1 MREAVRRRLSVEASE
16 LLTPLPLSFPLG
28 VSSSVPQRFV
38 TVNWGPTA
46 SRQHRSRGLRHRQGR
61 NLNCSATRKC
71 SRPVDGRRPQTFDPP
86 GRLLGSAAQDLLAQ
100 PASLGDRACCL
111 QTTAPSETARPIA
124 AGCRSVGGMARL
136 FGSRSASSI
145 PNSGQQG
152 QIEPDLPR
160 SEPGDFGQQSGRRSL
175 RQPKPLC
182 LGVGELRPRQPIRRA
197 TSSRLSPAARR
208 RTRAPASRSAIKR
221 TIGSGC
227 AASIAAASV
236 IGSLIGHSARGG
248 STTTTEKF
256 RHRLP
261 SRRALSARI
270 ASGLR
275 RTHGGGGSRLAFG
288 LCRPAPV
295 MPVMAR
301 KLRPALVCAPPRRSR
316 RLPHTARLAEGR
328 TEPDFEPA
336 EPNDRAV
343 VVVGRCSCRTRPQC
357 APTAAFRR
365 AARMCRSNVSRCASR
380 PSPETPCLSVEA
392 RRY

>member
-1 MREAVRRRLSVEASE
+1 MARR
-16 LLTPLPLSFPLG
+16 
-28 VSSSVPQRFV
+28 
-38 TVNWGPTA
+38 
-46 SRQHRSRGLRHRQGR
+46 
-61 NLNCSATRKC
+61 C
-71 SRPVDGRRPQTFDPP
+71 PQTFDPP

-197 TSSRLSPAARR
+197 ASSRLSPAARR

-236 IGSLIGHSARGG
+236 IGSLIGYSARGVNNNNRKI
-248 STTTTEKF
+248 SPPTTQ
-256 RHRLP
+256 P
-261 SRRALSARI
+261 ARPVRPYCFG
-270 ASGLR
+270 AQKDPRGRGEPAGLWP
-275 RTHGGGGSRLAFG
+275 
-288 LCRPAPV
+288 CRPALAVPA
-295 MPVMAR
+295 MTR
-301 KLRPALVCAPPRRSR
+301 KLRLALACAPPRRSR

-357 APTAAFRR
+357 ARTAAFRR
-365 AARMCRSNVSRCASR
+365 AARMCRSIASRCASR

>member
-1 MREAVRRRLSVEASE
+1 MSVEASE
-16 LLTPLPLSFPLG
+16 LLTPLPLSSPLEI
-28 VSSSVPQRFV
+28 SSSVPQRFV

-46 SRQHRSRGLRHRQGR
+46 SCQHRSRGLRHRQGR
-61 NLNCSATRKC
+61 NLNCSATRKR

-86 GRLLGSAAQDLLAQ
+86 GRLLGSAAQDLLAP

-152 QIEPDLPR
+152 QVEPDLPR
-160 SEPGDFGQQSGRRSL
+160 SEPGDFGQQSGRCSL

-182 LGVGELRPRQPIRRA
+182 LSVGELRPRQPIRRA

-227 AASIAAASV
+227 ATSIAAASV

-256 RHRLP
+256 RQRLP
-261 SRRALSARI
+261 RSGALPARI

-275 RTHGGGGSRLAFG
+275 RTHGGGGAGWPLALPASPGGAYDGSEAAACPG
-288 LCRPAPV
+288 LRSPA
-295 MPVMAR
+295 AF
-301 KLRPALVCAPPRRSR
+301 AAAPPHCAAYRR
-316 RLPHTARLAEGR
+316 PNR
-328 TEPDFEPA
+328 T
-336 EPNDRAV
+336 
-343 VVVGRCSCRTRPQC
+343 
-357 APTAAFRR
+357 
-365 AARMCRSNVSRCASR
+365 
-380 PSPETPCLSVEA
+380 
-392 RRY
+392 

>member
-1 MREAVRRRLSVEASE
+1 MREPC
-16 LLTPLPLSFPLG
+16 PLPLSFPLG

-46 SRQHRSRGLRHRQGR
+46 SRQHRSRSLCVAWGR
-61 NLNCSATRKC
+61 NLNCGATRKR

-256 RHRLP
+256 RQRLP
-261 SRRALSARI
+261 RSGALCARI

-288 LCRPAPV
+288 LAGQPRRCLQWLGSCGLPW
-295 MPVMAR
+295 
-301 KLRPALVCAPPRRSR
+301 PALPRGVRGGSPTLR
-316 RLPHTARLAEGR
+316 GLPK
-328 TEPDFEPA
+328 A
-336 EPNDRAV
+336 EPNLI
-343 VVVGRCSCRTRPQC
+343 SSQ
-357 APTAAFRR
+357 PTQ
-365 AARMCRSNVSRCASR
+365 M
-380 PSPETPCLSVEA
+380 TGL
-392 RRY
+392 

>member
-1 MREAVRRRLSVEASE
+1 M
-16 LLTPLPLSFPLG
+16 
-28 VSSSVPQRFV
+28 
-38 TVNWGPTA
+38 
-46 SRQHRSRGLRHRQGR
+46 
-61 NLNCSATRKC
+61 NCGATRKC

-197 TSSRLSPAARR
+197 TSSRLSPAARC

-227 AASIAAASV
+227 ATSIAAASV

-248 STTTTEKF
+248 QQQQPKNFASDYPGRAPCPPVLLRGSEGPTGAGGAGWPLA
-256 RHRLP
+256 LP
-261 SRRALSARI
+261 
-270 ASGLR
+270 ASPGGACNGSEAAACPGLR
-275 RTHGGGGSRLAFG
+275 SPEAF
-288 LCRPAPV
+288 A
-295 MPVMAR
+295 A
-301 KLRPALVCAPPRRSR
+301 APPHCAACRR
-316 RLPHTARLAEGR
+316 PNR
-328 TEPDFEPA
+328 T
-336 EPNDRAV
+336 
-343 VVVGRCSCRTRPQC
+343 
-357 APTAAFRR
+357 
-365 AARMCRSNVSRCASR
+365 
-380 PSPETPCLSVEA
+380 
-392 RRY
+392 